1 MKAIIITPSHSG
13 VNVRVEPNPEAESIG
28 VVDSGD
34 IVEALATQGDW
45 TNVCINGVFGWV
57 HSQYVVLESET
68 VNGIFCRKLRDK
80 LRKALR
86 IRKTNEST
94 NGIEEYDPMEEEALN
109 GLFDSIKKA
118 FRKVKKT
125 FGFSGLAGF
134 MKGQTLYVNTAKDPL
149 SMRKAASTSGAKICA
164 IPKGAKV
171 TVADAATIS
180 NGGNVWLKVTYNGKT
195 GYVAQ
200 QYLAA
205 PATTAKTTSAA
216 PKTTTTNSTATTKA
230 AAPKVTTTTTKTAS
244 AAPKT
249 TTTNSTTTTKAAAP
263 KVTTTTTKTA
273 SAAPK
278 TTTTNS
284 TTTTKT
290 AAAKTSVSKSAFS
303 KGQTLYVHTNGSALN
318 LRQYPSTSASSLIG
332 LSNGTAVTV
341 ADTSTTSQGGYT
353 WLKITC
359 GSKSGYVATKYLSAS
374 KPSTNNTKKTTP
386 NTTNTTNDNS
396 TDSSSTDNDNN
407 SNNQQK
413 DMGLTE
419 NAKKYIKIGVGVVGA
434 AAVAY
439 LGYKL
444 CKGNQEK
451 STSKGKKGLSGISAK
466 SKKRKTTSKKSRK
479 STKRIGSTKRLP
491 MK

>member
-34 IVEALATQGDW
+34 IVDALATQGDW

-118 FRKVKKT
+118 FRTVKKT

-134 MKGQTLYVNTAKDPL
+134 MRGQTLYVNTAKDPL
-149 SMRKAASTSGAKICA
+149 SMRKAASTSGAKICS

-205 PATTAKTTSAA
+205 PATTTTKTTSAA

-230 AAPKVTTTTTKTAS
+230 AAPKVTTTTTKTTS
-244 AAPKT
+244 AAPKI
-249 TTTNSTTTTKAAAP
+249 
-263 KVTTTTTKTA
+263 
-273 SAAPK
+273 
-278 TTTTNS
+278 TTTNS

-444 CKGNQEK
+444 CKGNQAK

>member
-249 TTTNSTTTTKAAAP
+249 TTTNSTTTTK
-263 KVTTTTTKTA
+263 
-273 SAAPK
+273 
-278 TTTTNS
+278 
-284 TTTTKT
+284 T